1 MILFFDTS
9 ALIKRYLNEV
19 GTEKVES
26 LFESATL
33 IIVSSTAQLEC
44 ASAFQRLL
52 KTKFIDLVKYNRLK
66 ADIAIDFP
74 FFHIVEYD
82 STVREECLKVI
93 DKYPLRALDTIQLA
107 SALQV
112 LKEIDYLVV
121 SDKQLIN
128 YATKEGFTII
138 DPIQNL

>member
-52 KTKFIDLVKYNRLK
+52 KTKFIDLVKYLD
-66 ADIAIDFP
+66 ADLSETDGEDHMYFR
-74 FFHIVEYD
+74 D
-82 STVREECLKVI
+82 RK
-93 DKYPLRALDTIQLA
+93 
-107 SALQV
+107 
-112 LKEIDYLVV
+112 
-121 SDKQLIN
+121 
-128 YATKEGFTII
+128 
-138 DPIQNL
+138 